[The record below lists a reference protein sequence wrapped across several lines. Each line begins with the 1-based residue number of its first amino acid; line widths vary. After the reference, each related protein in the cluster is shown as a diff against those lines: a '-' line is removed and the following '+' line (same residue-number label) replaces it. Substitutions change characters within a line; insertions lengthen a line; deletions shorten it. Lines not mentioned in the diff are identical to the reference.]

1 METNRKIDGWPEII
15 KEELSYINEQALFA
29 NGFDDALLGIDMLD
43 YTAVYDT
50 DKCIDILMQTSDMTR
65 EEAEE
70 YFEFNT
76 LGAYMGEY
84 TPRFVKVY
92 NRL

>member
-15 KEELSYINEQALFA
+15 KEELSYINEQALLA
-29 NGFDDALLGIDMLD
+29 DGFDDALLGIDMLD
-43 YTAVYDT
+43 YTAVYDA

-76 LGAYMGEY
+76 LNAYVGEH
-84 TPRFVKVY
+84 TPRFVKIY
-92 NRL
+92 EK

>member
-1 METNRKIDGWPEII
+1 MKKNSFELI

-29 NGFDDALLGIDMLD
+29 DGFDEALLGIDAVD
-43 YTAVYDT
+43 YIAVYDME
-50 DKCIDILMQTSDMTR
+50 KCIDILMKTSDMNR

-70 YFEFNT
+70 FFMYNT
-76 LGAYMGEY
+76 LQAYMGEY
-84 TPRFVKVY
+84 TPRFVKIY

>member
-43 YTAVYDT
+43 YIAVYDA
-50 DKCIDILMQTSDMTR
+50 DKCLDILMQTSDMTR

-76 LGAYMGEY
+76 LAAYMGEY

>member
-15 KEELSYINEQALFA
+15 KEELSYINEQALLA
-29 NGFDDALLGIDMLD
+29 DGFDDALLGIDMLD
-43 YTAVYDT
+43 YIAVYDA
-50 DKCIDILMQTSDMTR
+50 DKCLDILMQTSDMTR

>member
-1 METNRKIDGWPEII
+1 MNEWPEII

-29 NGFDDALLGIDMLD
+29 DGFDEALLGIDAVD
-43 YTAVYDT
+43 YIAVYDAE
-50 DKCIDILMQTSDMTR
+50 KCIDILMKTSDMTR

-70 YFEFNT
+70 FFEYNT
-76 LGAYMGEY
+76 LGAYVGEY
-84 TPRFVKVY
+84 TPRFVRVF

>member
-29 NGFDDALLGIDMLD
+29 DGFDDALLGIDMLD
-43 YTAVYDT
+43 YTAVYDA

-76 LGAYMGEY
+76 LNAYVGEH
-84 TPRFVKVY
+84 TPRFVKIY
-92 NRL
+92 EK

>member
-15 KEELSYINEQALFA
+15 KEELSYINEQALLA
-29 NGFDDALLGIDMLD
+29 DGFDDALLGIDMLD
-43 YTAVYDT
+43 YTAVYDA

-76 LGAYMGEY
+76 LNAYAGEH
-84 TPRFVKVY
+84 TPRFVKIY
-92 NRL
+92 EK

>member
-43 YTAVYDT
+43 YIAVYDA

-76 LGAYMGEY
+76 LNAYVGEH
-84 TPRFVKVY
+84 TPRFVKIY
-92 NRL
+92 EK

>member
-43 YTAVYDT
+43 YIAVYDA
-50 DKCIDILMQTSDMTR
+50 DKCLDILMQTSDMTR